1 MRGAMQVGDGD
12 GVLFYHSSCVEPG
25 IVGMALRSA

>member
-1 MRGAMQVGDGD
+1 MKSEPEEWSVNDA
-12 GVLFYHSSCVEPG
+12 LAAPSCVEPG